1 MEGWKQGLQRP
12 FILAFFTA
20 SSLPAS
26 PPRWQQ
32 LASNGVG
39 SPILEKVLLMSR
51 HFPGTGFSSLNHRD
65 QDSWRWRE
73 LQGSTT
79 DLQPWL
85 VGCVNKFFMCIVPQA
100 HLDETFCRPPPPGL
114 GSCPPLLYC
123 RSQLGLLPWTGA
135 LGHLGADVGPGLQF
149 CEHVNC
155 LWILQ
160 LSGFPPNLLKVFTWP
175 WAWCDWSGQEEITQ
189 AHFVVSSTSSSRC
202 VMCGDSPTGELT
214 HHLKSQFGVPV

>member
-32 LASNGVG
+32 LASDAAGT
-39 SPILEKVLLMSR
+39 PILEKVLLMSR

-79 DLQPWL
+79 DLQPWS
-85 VGCVNKFFMCIVPQA
+85 VRFIVPQA
-100 HLDETFCRPPPPGL
+100 YLDETYCRPPPPGL
-114 GSCPPLLYC
+114 GNCPPLLYC
-123 RSQLGLLPWTGA
+123 RSQIVLLYQDFPWTGA
-135 LGHLGADVGPGLQF
+135 LGHLGADLGPGLQY

-155 LWILQ
+155 FSATFCF
-160 LSGFPPNLLKVFTWP
+160 LSRPLRLKVFMTRP
-175 WAWCDWSGQEEITQ
+175 LARCD
-189 AHFVVSSTSSSRC
+189 
-202 VMCGDSPTGELT
+202 
-214 HHLKSQFGVPV
+214 

>member
-32 LASNGVG
+32 LASDAAGT
-39 SPILEKVLLMSR
+39 PILEKVLLMSR

-79 DLQPWL
+79 DLQPWS
-85 VGCVNKFFMCIVPQA
+85 VRCVNNFILKASSTRSGQLSPASLLQVP
-100 HLDETFCRPPPPGL
+100 TRPTLLRSFSGA
-114 GSCPPLLYC
+114 PL
-123 RSQLGLLPWTGA
+123 Q
-135 LGHLGADVGPGLQF
+135 HLGADLGPGVQF
-149 CEHVNC
+149 CLHYTVSC
-155 LWILQ
+155 FLILQ
-160 LSGFPPNLLKVFTWP
+160 QGLQPSL
-175 WAWCDWSGQEEITQ
+175 
-189 AHFVVSSTSSSRC
+189 
-202 VMCGDSPTGELT
+202 
-214 HHLKSQFGVPV
+214 FGSDI

>member
-32 LASNGVG
+32 LASDAAGT
-39 SPILEKVLLMSR
+39 PILEKVLLMSR

-65 QDSWRWRE
+65 QHSWRWRE

-79 DLQPWL
+79 DLQPWS
-85 VGCVNKFFMCIVPQA
+85 VRCVNKFILKASSTRSGQLSP
-100 HLDETFCRPPPPGL
+100 
-114 GSCPPLLYC
+114 LYC

-175 WAWCDWSGQEEITQ
+175 WAWCD
-189 AHFVVSSTSSSRC
+189 
-202 VMCGDSPTGELT
+202 
-214 HHLKSQFGVPV
+214 

>member
-26 PPRWQQ
+26 PPSLPFLLLRHFLLLLQGGNSLPAMRQALQSWRKFCSCLDTSQA
-32 LASNGVG
+32 LASAV
-39 SPILEKVLLMSR
+39 
-51 HFPGTGFSSLNHRD
+51 
-65 QDSWRWRE
+65 
-73 LQGSTT
+73 STT
-79 DLQPWL
+79 ETRTVGAGESYKALQQICSLGLWGVL
-85 VGCVNKFFMCIVPQA
+85 TSLFW
-100 HLDETFCRPPPPGL
+100 RPPPPGL

-175 WAWCDWSGQEEITQ
+175 WAWCD
-189 AHFVVSSTSSSRC
+189 
-202 VMCGDSPTGELT
+202 
-214 HHLKSQFGVPV
+214 

>member
-32 LASNGVG
+32 LASDAAGT
-39 SPILEKVLLMSR
+39 PILEKVLLMSR

-79 DLQPWL
+79 DLQPWS
-85 VGCVNKFFMCIVPQA
+85 VRCVNKFILKA
-100 HLDETFCRPPPPGL
+100 SST
-114 GSCPPLLYC
+114 
-123 RSQLGLLPWTGA
+123 RSG
-135 LGHLGADVGPGLQF
+135 
-149 CEHVNC
+149 
-155 LWILQ
+155 Q
-160 LSGFPPNLLKVFTWP
+160 LSPASLLQVPTRP
-175 WAWCDWSGQEEITQ
+175 SSLDGCPGTSRSRRWSRF
-189 AHFVVSSTSSSRC
+189 AV
-202 VMCGDSPTGELT
+202 L
-214 HHLKSQFGVPV
+214 